1 MASVQ
6 VTAGQVLRVEADASI
21 QFQGSRALTFQVIR
35 VDKRTTYDGWLW
47 MEGFVL
53 DPRGKPIERR
63 TIFVRRDG
71 LHLAGQRPVSGSA

>member
-1 MASVQ
+1 MATDQ
-6 VTAGQVLRVEADASI
+6 VTAGQILRVEADASI

-47 MEGFVL
+47 VEGYVL
-53 DPRGKPIERR
+53 DGRGEALERR

-71 LHLAGQRPVSGSA
+71 LHPAG

>member
-1 MASVQ
+1 MASDQ
-6 VTAGQVLRVEADASI
+6 VTAGQILRVEANASI

-47 MEGFVL
+47 MEGYVL
-53 DPRGKPIERR
+53 DDRGRAVERR

-71 LHLAGQRPVSGSA
+71 LHCAG